1 MSELIKVC
9 LIGTGR
15 AGMIHGKNFA
25 RRIENAKLIALCDPS
40 EESLAAAQKE
50 VDCPYIYKDYREV
63 MANPEIDAVVIV
75 TPTVYHK
82 EITLAAARQKAHF
95 L

>member
-1 MSELIKVC
+1 MSKLVNIC

-40 EESLAAAQKE
+40 KKAWSWLKRSRLPISLRGLSGS
-50 VDCPYIYKDYREV
+50 DG
-63 MANPEIDAVVIV
+63 NPRD
-75 TPTVYHK
+75 
-82 EITLAAARQKAHF
+82 
-95 L
+95 